1 MRRRMRHTSPLG
13 FCSGVKARPVR
24 MRREERQVRKTKQGK
39 RPCWDSRYGL
49 IRLQRRIRIKEE
61 EKYKGKE
68 YLCFKEVYLSI
79 MVNTELPAVTIPFTR
94 PSRFWRHGV
103 KHNIRGRILLTFV

>member
-1 MRRRMRHTSPLG
+1 MMRRRMRHTSPLG

-49 IRLQRRIRIKEE
+49 IRLQRKIKIKEE
-61 EKYKGKE
+61 DKYKNKNK
-68 YLCFKEVYLSI
+68 FNKI
-79 MVNTELPAVTIPFTR
+79 
-94 PSRFWRHGV
+94 
-103 KHNIRGRILLTFV
+103 